1 MSKWN
6 DEYYEIIDFYFWEPQ
21 HIGRSKAEKSRYNN
35 IEDVKNHILN
45 MEVSLNHQINIFFRL
60 APEDFINK
68 LVKNYFHN
76 SFDDKYLFH
85 GENEWK
91 QYVPAEETQ
100 PDLLLSGES
109 TNLAIEL
116 KIGSKSNIEQVA
128 KYLLLHQLNK
138 LSYEKEKQL
147 YLLYLSPSSFSS
159 LWSEKFKSKSELISC
174 FKDNDFTKLRE
185 KTKNNI
191 SESTWDSALSL
202 IDEVEIEA
210 ITYNQ
215 FYELLIKYRDSID
228 MTQKYSDIADSL
240 FLGIINE
247 LESRNVTKINNKHI
261 TM

>member
-1 MSKWN
+1 MSQWN

-21 HIGRSKAEKSRYNN
+21 HIGRSKTEKSRYKNM
-35 IEDVKNHILN
+35 EDVKNHILN
-45 MEVSLNHQINIFFRL
+45 MEVSLNHQLNIFFRL

-100 PDLLLSGES
+100 PDLFLSGES

-116 KIGSKSNIEQVA
+116 KLGAKSNMEQVA
-128 KYLLLHQLNK
+128 KYLLLHQLNNQ
-138 LSYEKEKQL
+138 SYNKEKQP
-147 YLLYLSPSSFSS
+147 YLLYISPSSFSS
-159 LWSEKFKSKSELISC
+159 LWAEKFKSKSELISC
-174 FKDNDFTKLRE
+174 FKENNFTKLKE

-191 SESTWDSALSL
+191 SESTWDSALNL

-210 ITYNQ
+210 ITYKQ
-215 FYELLIKYRDSID
+215 FHELLIKYRDNID
-228 MTQKYSDIADSL
+228 MTQKYSDTIDSL
-240 FLGIINE
+240 FLGLINE
-247 LESRNVTKINNKHI
+247 LESRSATKVG
-261 TM
+261 T